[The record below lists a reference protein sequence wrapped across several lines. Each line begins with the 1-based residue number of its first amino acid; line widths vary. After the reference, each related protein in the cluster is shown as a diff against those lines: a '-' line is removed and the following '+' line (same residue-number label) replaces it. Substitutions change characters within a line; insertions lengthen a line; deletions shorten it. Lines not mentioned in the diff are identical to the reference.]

1 MKKRKN
7 LKKRKSVFK
16 KAKEYLDY
24 YTKYKQATEALE
36 EERNKN
42 AKLLME
48 ISNLEFLLDK
58 DFQAKKI
65 KDQEIT
71 IQHLLQVKHE
81 LRQEVIDL
89 KSKK

>member
-7 LKKRKSVFK
+7 LKKRKSIFK
-16 KAKEYLDY
+16 KIKEYFDY
-24 YTKYKQATEALE
+24 YSKYKQANEDLIE
-36 EERNKN
+36 EQNKN
-42 AKLLME
+42 AQLHME

-58 DFQAKKI
+58 DFQAQKI
-65 KDQEIT
+65 KEQEIT

-89 KSKK
+89 KCKK

>member
-1 MKKRKN
+1 MKKRN
-7 LKKRKSVFK
+7 LKKRKSIFK
-16 KAKEYLDY
+16 KVKEYLDY
-24 YTKYKQATEALE
+24 YTKYKQINE
-36 EERNKN
+36 ELIEEQDKN
-42 AKLLME
+42 AKLQME
-48 ISNLEFLLDK
+48 INNLEFLLDK
-58 DFQAKKI
+58 DFQAQKI